1 MEPSASPAKDNHR
14 MNSYKNKALNVEE
27 MRRRREEEGIQLRK
41 QKREQQLFKRR
52 NVDMLNEEGVM
63 FESPLVDSY
72 VTSTA
77 TEEGVLTKDLVEML
91 FSEDPE
97 LQLTTTQTFR
107 KLLSKEPNPPIDEV
121 INTPGIVERL
131 VEFLKRS
138 VNCTLQF
145 EAAWALTN
153 IASGTSMQTNIVIE
167 AGAVPIFIELLNSDF
182 EDVQE
187 QAVWALGNIAGDSP
201 VCRDY
206 VLNCNILPPLLML
219 LTKSTRLTMTRN
231 AVWALSNLCR
241 GKSPPPVFEK
251 VSPCLQVL
259 SRLLFSSDPDLL
271 ADACWALSYLSDGPN
286 EKIQAVI
293 DSGVCRRLVE
303 LLMHTDYK
311 VASPALRAVGNIVTG
326 DDIQTQVVLNCSALP
341 CLLHLLS
348 SAKESIRKEACWT
361 VSNITAGNRAQIQT
375 VIDAN
380 IFPVLIDILQKAE
393 FRTRK
398 EAAWAITNATSGG
411 MPEQIRYLVNLGC
424 IKPLCDLLT
433 VMDSKIVQV
442 ALNGLENILRL
453 GDQEAKQDA
462 GPNGTGINPYCSLIE
477 EAYGLDK
484 IEFLQSH
491 ENQEIYQK
499 AFDLIEHYF
508 GVEDEDQSLAPQ
520 VDQAN
525 QQEFGSTSNR
535 PHNLWP
541 RVTTPAQDLHIRL
554 LHLRY
559 LLRLATRTAD
569 ETGVFLH
576 FIMKK
581 EDTEESATQS
591 RDTAPPPPGTA
602 VKDVSETSSQ
612 KDVLDTGNRP
622 EPEPDR
628 PSQADGAE
636 SSGTA
641 DTLQPH
647 ECEPAFIFSTIAD
660 PAPLPVPVSTIAEGV
675 SSQCDMV
682 EVLSRQLEDILNTYC
697 LEDNGEDGEKKKVKG
712 LGKEITLLMQTLNT
726 LSTPEEKLSGL
737 CKKYA
742 ELLEEQRNSQ
752 KQMRVLQKKQSQ
764 LVQETDHLKK
774 EHSKAILA
782 RSKLE
787 SLCRELQR
795 HNRTLKEDGVQ
806 RARVEEEKRKEVT
819 SHFQVTLN
827 DIQAQMEQHNER
839 NTSLRQENSELAEK
853 LKKLIQQYELREEHI
868 DKVFKHK
875 DLQQQLVDAKL
886 HQAQELLIEAEDRHH
901 REKDFLLK
909 EAVESQ
915 RMCELMKQQ
924 EVHLKQQLSLYTEKF
939 EEFQTTLSKS
949 NEVFTTFKQE
959 MEKMTK
965 KIKKLEKETSMYRSR
980 WESSNKALLVMAEE
994 KTLQDREFDGLQGKV
1009 GRLEKLCRALQNER
1023 NELSKKVQG
1032 LSAGPEDN
1040 SPGVESPSLPS
1051 TDSQEP
1057 SPDPNTTTPSSP
1069 RPCSHGCHCGPELD
1083 TENQACA
1090 APLTA
1095 QE

>member
-27 MRRRREEEGIQLRK
+27 MRRRREEEGVQLRK

-72 VTSTA
+72 VDSTA
-77 TEEGVLTKDLVEML
+77 TEEGVLTRRLVEML

-121 INTPGIVERL
+121 INTPGIVERF
-131 VEFLKRS
+131 VEFLKMS

-187 QAVWALGNIAGDSP
+187 QAVWALGNIAGDSA

-219 LTKSTRLTMTRN
+219 LTKSTRLSMTRN

-259 SRLLFSSDPDLL
+259 SRLLFSSDSDLL

-348 SAKESIRKEACWT
+348 SPKESIRKEACWT

-411 MPEQIRYLVNLGC
+411 TPEQIRYVPVNLGC

-442 ALNGLENILRL
+442 SLNGLENILRL

-462 GPNGTGINPYCSLIE
+462 GPSGAGIVPYCSLIE

-508 GVEDEDQSLAPQ
+508 GVEEEDQNLAPQ
-520 VDQAN
+520 VDQVN
-525 QQEFGSTSNR
+525 QQ
-535 PHNLWP
+535 
-541 RVTTPAQDLHIRL
+541 
-554 LHLRY
+554 
-559 LLRLATRTAD
+559 
-569 ETGVFLH
+569 FL
-576 FIMKK
+576 F
-581 EDTEESATQS
+581 
-591 RDTAPPPPGTA
+591 P
-602 VKDVSETSSQ
+602 
-612 KDVLDTGNRP
+612 
-622 EPEPDR
+622 
-628 PSQADGAE
+628 
-636 SSGTA
+636 
-641 DTLQPH
+641 
-647 ECEPAFIFSTIAD
+647 
-660 PAPLPVPVSTIAEGV
+660 
-675 SSQCDMV
+675 
-682 EVLSRQLEDILNTYC
+682 
-697 LEDNGEDGEKKKVKG
+697 
-712 LGKEITLLMQTLNT
+712 
-726 LSTPEEKLSGL
+726 
-737 CKKYA
+737 
-742 ELLEEQRNSQ
+742 
-752 KQMRVLQKKQSQ
+752 
-764 LVQETDHLKK
+764 
-774 EHSKAILA
+774 
-782 RSKLE
+782 
-787 SLCRELQR
+787 
-795 HNRTLKEDGVQ
+795 
-806 RARVEEEKRKEVT
+806 
-819 SHFQVTLN
+819 
-827 DIQAQMEQHNER
+827 
-839 NTSLRQENSELAEK
+839 
-853 LKKLIQQYELREEHI
+853 
-868 DKVFKHK
+868 
-875 DLQQQLVDAKL
+875 
-886 HQAQELLIEAEDRHH
+886 
-901 REKDFLLK
+901 
-909 EAVESQ
+909 
-915 RMCELMKQQ
+915 QQ
-924 EVHLKQQLSLYTEKF
+924 EAPMEGFQL
-939 EEFQTTLSKS
+939 
-949 NEVFTTFKQE
+949 
-959 MEKMTK
+959 
-965 KIKKLEKETSMYRSR
+965 
-980 WESSNKALLVMAEE
+980 
-994 KTLQDREFDGLQGKV
+994 
-1009 GRLEKLCRALQNER
+1009 
-1023 NELSKKVQG
+1023 
-1032 LSAGPEDN
+1032 
-1040 SPGVESPSLPS
+1040 
-1051 TDSQEP
+1051 
-1057 SPDPNTTTPSSP
+1057 
-1069 RPCSHGCHCGPELD
+1069 
-1083 TENQACA
+1083 
-1090 APLTA
+1090 
-1095 QE
+1095 